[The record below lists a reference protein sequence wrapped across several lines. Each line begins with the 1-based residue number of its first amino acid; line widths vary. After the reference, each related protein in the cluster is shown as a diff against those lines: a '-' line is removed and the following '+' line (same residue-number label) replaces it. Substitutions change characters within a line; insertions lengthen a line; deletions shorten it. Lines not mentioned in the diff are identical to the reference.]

1 MGLSAKERERE
12 KLVRVY
18 VLETGREKV
27 GEKEGILETG
37 GRDDSDGGK

>member
-1 MGLSAKERERE
+1 M
-12 KLVRVY
+12 Y

-37 GRDDSDGGK
+37 GRDDSDEGK